1 MAGAPTASTYE
12 IRDYAASPTTHVVV
26 AEGEV
31 DITAAPSLRAAL
43 RLASEHGR
51 GRLVLD
57 LTQATFLDST
67 AIGAL
72 AGHMREAGPA
82 GGKLTVACGNENVL
96 RVLEISGMARALT
109 IRATL
114 DEALALPAQQAM
126 AAETD
131 STQGCV
137 PPTLELHVRP
147 QAAELGRV
155 RGFAAA
161 AAFRFGLDPRER
173 HDFVV
178 AASEAVANAIEHGRP
193 CRDETILVWVTE
205 QDGTLT
211 FGVRDGG
218 EFDLGP
224 LPADPLPERGRGLRV
239 MSRLVDDVA
248 VQRRDGHT
256 DVELSKHRAG
266 RR

>member
-1 MAGAPTASTYE
+1 MAGATTPSTYE
-12 IRDYAASPTTHVVV
+12 IRDYAASPTTHVVI
-26 AEGEV
+26 AEGEI

-43 RLASEHGR
+43 RLFSQRGR

-57 LTQATFLDST
+57 LTQTTFLDST

-72 AGHMREAGPA
+72 AGHMREAGAA
-82 GGKLTVACGNENVL
+82 GGRLTVACGNENVL
-96 RVLEISGMARALT
+96 RVLEVSGMARALT
-109 IRATL
+109 ICPTL
-114 DEALALPAQQAM
+114 DEALALPPQQTM

-137 PPTLELHVRP
+137 PTTLELHVRP
-147 QAAELGRV
+147 RAAELGRV

-173 HDFVV
+173 HDFMV
-178 AASEAVANAIEHGRP
+178 AASEAVTNAIEHGRP
-193 CRDETILVWVTE
+193 CRDDTLLVWVSE
-205 QDGTLT
+205 QEGTLT

-218 EFDLGP
+218 EFHL
-224 LPADPLPERGRGLRV
+224 DPLPEDPLPEGGRGLRV

-256 DVELSKHRAG
+256 DVELSM